1 MVRVHQLSS
10 VSSYGSHMR
19 TFMDGAS
26 LGAQTYSRAI
36 LFPHLS
42 QVSSDVTMHG
52 SITKAMDKSHSRRHP
67 TPEGILSS
75 VLSLR
80 AGETFL
86 RLSSCQ
92 VAELDY
98 NLRSESFLWQMFL
111 EQLQAGLPPTP
122 QPRCH

>member
-1 MVRVHQLSS
+1 MVRVSS
-10 VSSYGSHMR
+10 VSSYRSHMR
-19 TFMDGAS
+19 TFMDGVS

-42 QVSSDVTMHG
+42 QVSSYVTIHERL
-52 SITKAMDKSHSRRHP
+52 TEAKDKNHSGCPPPP
-67 TPEGILSS
+67 TPQGILSS
-75 VLSLR
+75 VLLSLR

-98 NLRSESFLWQMFL
+98 NLRSGSFFV
-111 EQLQAGLPPTP
+111 ADIP
-122 QPRCH
+122 